1 MFEVDIFYKDKMF
14 VMYDRLTLFL
24 NNSVIK
30 IIFYK

>member
-1 MFEVDIFYKDKMF
+1 MFEVDIFLKDKMF
-14 VMYDRLTLFL
+14 VMYNRLTLFL

>member
-14 VMYDRLTLFL
+14 VMYDRLMLFL